1 MILLAITRLELS
13 AINAIP
19 NTSTILSPVL
29 GATTKASSFFSTEIS
44 GVFGVFGVF
53 GVSDS
58 LSLSNTVN
66 SPVSGFLEN

>member
-53 GVSDS
+53 GV
-58 LSLSNTVN
+58 
-66 SPVSGFLEN
+66 